1 MTETKD
7 VLGTIMLTEE
17 EIQNRIR
24 ELGAEITRDFQ
35 GESVLLIC
43 VLKGAC
49 MFLSDLM
56 KRIDLDV
63 RIDFMAVSSY
73 GSSTK
78 STGVVKINKDLD
90 VSIEGKNVIIVEDI
104 IDSGLTLHYLVEN
117 LWHRNPKK
125 IKVCTLLDKPERRQ
139 VEMKADYVGFE
150 VENRFIVGCGLDY
163 DEKYRNFPY
172 ITCLEE

>member
-1 MTETKD
+1 MTEAKNE
-7 VLGTIMLTEE
+7 LGTIMLTEE
-17 EIQNRIR
+17 QIQSRIR

-63 RIDFMAVSSY
+63 RVDFMSVSSY
-73 GSSTK
+73 GSATK
-78 STGVVKINKDLD
+78 SAGVVKINKDLD
-90 VSIEGKNVIIVEDI
+90 ESIAGKNVMIVEDI

-117 LWHRNPKK
+117 LWRRGPKN

-139 VEMKADYVGFE
+139 VDMKADYVGFE
-150 VENRFIVGCGLDY
+150 VEDRFIVGYGLDY
-163 DEKYRNFPY
+163 DERYRNFPY
-172 ITCLEE
+172 ITYLEE